1 MPFGKRMKNKFQE
14 IVNKVKKENK
24 FYTLGIEET
33 IEINNKI
40 NSEMQEV
47 RKDFNKRNFL
57 SELGATKILIG

>member
-1 MPFGKRMKNKFQE
+1 MPFGERMKNKFQE
-14 IVNKVKKENK
+14 IVNKVKKDNK
-24 FYTLGIEET
+24 FYRLSYKET
-33 IEINNKI
+33 IKINNKI

>member
-1 MPFGKRMKNKFQE
+1 MKNNFQ
-14 IVNKVKKENK
+14 KVITKLKKENK

>member
-1 MPFGKRMKNKFQE
+1 MKNKFQE
-14 IVNKVKKENK
+14 IVNKVKKDNK
-24 FYTLGIEET
+24 FYRLSYKET
-33 IEINNKI
+33 IKINNKI